1 MLENM
6 SKIRDFFEKN
16 NKLLILEKISK
27 IRAFLKKELII
38 ILVLLASLVLVAACL
53 IFKQKSP
60 SSEVGQEAGQASF
73 TPEVG
78 QEAGQASF
86 TPGSHESER
95 CSVRVEQPEC
105 QKANSPTLTLKWENC
120 AKQKKILVLI
130 DDTIA
135 ANGKD
140 FPNPE
145 YNSGEIENDK
155 SEYTFSPTN
164 LKPGTTYHPSVTFI
178 TEGGEMSG
186 WRDTGLF
193 PFVFNDF
200 CK

>member
-1 MLENM
+1 M

-16 NKLLILEKISK
+16 SKLLILEKISK
-27 IRAFLKKELII
+27 IRAFFKKELII
-38 ILVLLASLVLVAACL
+38 ILVLLASLVLVAACF

-60 SSEVGQEAGQASF
+60 PSEVGQEAGQAS
-73 TPEVG
+73 
-78 QEAGQASF
+78 S

-95 CSVRVEQPEC
+95 CSVRVEQPAC

-120 AKQKKILVLI
+120 AKQKKILVQI
-130 DDTIA
+130 DDTI

-140 FPNPE
+140 FPHPE
-145 YNSGEIENDK
+145 YNSGEVENDK
-155 SEYTFSPTN
+155 SEYTFSPTK